1 MRLWK
6 NHRNVTDY
14 NVTENKTYLQKIKHK
29 TLDLLLLRVS
39 YFTYLKTQNRQR
51 YLKQKYQRL
60 IKA

>member
-29 TLDLLLLRVS
+29 TLDLLLLFKSELFHLFENTKSTKVS
-39 YFTYLKTQNRQR
+39 KTEVSTLN
-51 YLKQKYQRL
+51 
-60 IKA
+60 